1 MKYLLLI
8 FPLLACLTAPARASS
23 LPQADFQGLHFGLG
37 SGPSASL
44 EVALSPQL
52 GLGGAIASPLLFGGL
67 GVARYEGHLS
77 YRLLSS
83 QAVDVAVI
91 AGAFG
96 DLNLS
101 QRADLSLS
109 PFGLELG
116 LGIAWHVS
124 KLLSVRVNIVPAL
137 PFSQA
142 ASLGLFPPAGGV
154 EVGYHPIP
162 ALEVTVGFNGNGDLF
177 GFNYRF

>member
-1 MKYLLLI
+1 MKYLLLV
-8 FPLLACLTAPARASS
+8 FVLLAALTTQAHASS
-23 LPQADFQGLHFGLG
+23 LPQADFGGLHLGLG

-44 EVALSPQL
+44 EFGLSPQL
-52 GLGGAIASPLLFGGL
+52 ALGGAIASPLLLGGL
-67 GVARYEGHLS
+67 GVARYEGHVS

-83 QAVDVAVI
+83 EAVDVAVI

-96 DLNLS
+96 DLNLA

-116 LGIAWHVS
+116 LGIAWHVT
-124 KLLSVRVNIVPAL
+124 KLISVRVNIVPGLSFPKA
-137 PFSQA
+137 S
-142 ASLGLFPPAGGV
+142 SLGLFPPAGGI

-162 ALEVTVGFNGNGDLF
+162 ALEVTAGFNGNGDLF